1 MRLTEIVAIDTLF
14 SIMLNGIFSETT
26 LLNQVA
32 AALRSRLPADWSL
45 ELSGDQLRRPAGRSQ
60 IDAVL
65 TLADPRGE
73 AATITVEAKGRPF
86 EARMVSSLLDRWQ
99 RALLPESG
107 EGPDAERSPSL
118 MVISPFLGP
127 SVKERLTDAGV
138 SYADATGNMRFVTNR
153 PAVFIESEGA
163 VRNPWRENV
172 PLRSLQGRRSG
183 RVVRAFLDYRPPF
196 GTRELATLT
205 GNAPASISR
214 VADLL
219 ERDGIIERAGPRGA
233 IVSVDWTR
241 LLRRWAV
248 DYDFSAAN
256 RMASC
261 LEPRGLARLF
271 QKLREAEFGY
281 AITGSFAG
289 NRYAPLAEP
298 RLATVYVPDL
308 GDAMNRLGLRP
319 ADTGGNVLIGQPF
332 DPVVFDRTEQDDG
345 ITYAR
350 VTQVA
355 ADLMTGPGR
364 GPAEAEGLIEWMEVN
379 EEAWRLPSTKTT

>member
-1 MRLTEIVAIDTLF
+1 
-14 SIMLNGIFSETT
+14 MLNGIYSETT

-99 RALLPESG
+99 RALLPESR

-172 PLRSLQGRRSG
+172 
-183 RVVRAFLDYRPPF
+183 
-196 GTRELATLT
+196 
-205 GNAPASISR
+205 
-214 VADLL
+214 
-219 ERDGIIERAGPRGA
+219 
-233 IVSVDWTR
+233 
-241 LLRRWAV
+241 
-248 DYDFSAAN
+248 SAAF
-256 RMASC
+256 S
-261 LEPRGLARLF
+261 
-271 QKLREAEFGY
+271 
-281 AITGSFAG
+281 TGSA
-289 NRYAPLAEP
+289 
-298 RLATVYVPDL
+298 
-308 GDAMNRLGLRP
+308 
-319 ADTGGNVLIGQPF
+319 
-332 DPVVFDRTEQDDG
+332 
-345 ITYAR
+345 
-350 VTQVA
+350 
-355 ADLMTGPGR
+355 
-364 GPAEAEGLIEWMEVN
+364 
-379 EEAWRLPSTKTT
+379 